1 MCARASAAVV
11 YYGQAKKTRETGAG
25 VELEDSFRFLKCFT
39 AFNAE
44 QIEGL
49 PERFFPAPADAG
61 SLPIAAH
68 EAWFAKLDIKRIL
81 TQDIACYI
89 PSKDVIGMPPVA
101 AFDSPEHYAA
111 TLNHEA
117 VHATGA
123 AHRVGRDMSKR
134 FSTHS
139 LAAEELVA
147 EIGASILGAH
157 LGLPPG
163 HLSDHASYVGHWM
176 KLLKDDKR
184 AFLSA
189 AAQAQIAV
197 DWLLIKADKD
207 DTIEHR
213 NDGGIASGAFLHRP
227 PQRLRNA
234 KHSLDK

>member
-1 MCARASAAVV
+1 MTLVVVSEHGHVTVSRIEGNGVGARPR
-11 YYGQAKKTRETGAG
+11 RETATIG
-25 VELEDSFRFLKCFT
+25 VIANLGGERDQRPFHGVAL
-39 AFNAE
+39 
-44 QIEGL
+44 EGL
-49 PERFFPAPADAG
+49 PERFFPAPTATDI
-61 SLPIAAH
+61 LPIADH
-68 EAWFAKLDIKRIL
+68 EGWFAKLNIKRIL

-89 PSKDVIGMPPVA
+89 PSKDVIGMPPLA

-123 AHRVGRDMSKR
+123 AHRVDRDMGKR
-134 FSTHS
+134 FSTHA

-157 LGLPPG
+157 LGPPPG

-189 AAQAQIAV
+189 AAQAQTAV
-197 DWLLIKADKD
+197 DWLLDKAG
-207 DTIEHR
+207 T
-213 NDGGIASGAFLHRP
+213 
-227 PQRLRNA
+227 RNA
-234 KHSLDK
+234 SPPHQNDEVDSLTCAV